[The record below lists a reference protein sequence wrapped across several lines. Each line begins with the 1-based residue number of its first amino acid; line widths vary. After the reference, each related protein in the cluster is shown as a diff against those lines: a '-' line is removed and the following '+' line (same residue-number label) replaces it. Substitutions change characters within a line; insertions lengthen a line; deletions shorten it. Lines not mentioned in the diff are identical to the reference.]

1 MGQNALQS
9 LYQTFADGL
18 DADTIPVFGEGD
30 PHATVMLVG
39 EAPGA
44 KETEQGRP
52 FVGQAGKNLNEFLA
66 IIGMDRSQLFVT
78 NVVKYRPYKVNPKT
92 GRKSNRPPKAGEVK
106 HCASLLC
113 REIEIVEPKVIV
125 TLGNTAL
132 RAILGE
138 RGAVIGDYHGKPHPL
153 SSGTLFALY
162 HPASIIYNRS
172 LADVYLEDVHHL
184 SEHIKGL

>member
-1 MGQNALQS
+1 MHNNGLDT
-9 LYQTFADGL
+9 LYQSFAKGL
-18 DADTIPVFGEGD
+18 DEETIPVFGEGD
-30 PHATVMLVG
+30 SDATVMLVG

-52 FVGQAGKNLNEFLA
+52 FVGQAGQNLNEFLE
-66 IIGMDRSQLFVT
+66 IINMDRAQLYVT

-106 HCASLLC
+106 HCAEVLLQ
-113 REIEIVEPKVIV
+113 EIELVNPKVIV

-132 RAILGE
+132 RSILGE
-138 RGAVIGDYHGKPHPL
+138 RTAVIGDFHGKPHPIG
-153 SSGTLFALY
+153 SRDLFALY

-172 LADVYLEDVHHL
+172 LADVYLEDVHRL
-184 SEHIKGL
+184 ACYIKSL